1 MDGLEIQPEFV
12 MARFVAMWRI
22 YVMHDWTSWESYA
35 YCKKCGR
42 PLSDYEWRIQ
52 ISTHSDDSGRK
63 RKSTTY
69 YCRLCESRAVKPSGS
84 SDASTFWVLIGI
96 SVFVVCYGEFGPEE
110 FTVFGKLLTYFVPTG
125 AALWMFFL
133 PWWDKLKYKPIYD
146 RWVKLHGTDPEYW
159 PRPSR
164 PK

>member
-1 MDGLEIQPEFV
+1 
-12 MARFVAMWRI
+12 
-22 YVMHDWTSWESYA
+22 MHDWTLWDSYA
-35 YCKKCGR
+35 YCEKCDR
-42 PLSDYEWRIQ
+42 PLSDYEWRVQ
-52 ISTHSDDSGRK
+52 ISTGTNSRGEK
-63 RKSTTY
+63 WTTTTY

-84 SDASTFWVLIGI
+84 SDAGLFWVLIGI

-110 FTVFGKLLTYFVPTG
+110 WTVSQKLLMYSVFTG
-125 AALWMFFL
+125 AALWMVGVR
-133 PWWDKLKYKPIYD
+133 WWHKLKYKPIYD